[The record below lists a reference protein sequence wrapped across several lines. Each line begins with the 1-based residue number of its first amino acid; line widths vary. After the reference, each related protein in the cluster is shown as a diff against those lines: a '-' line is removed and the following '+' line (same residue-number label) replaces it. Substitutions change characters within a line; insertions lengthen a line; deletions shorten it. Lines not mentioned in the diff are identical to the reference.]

1 MKPFRMFLHAVLAL
15 MLLVQGAAAS
25 VAGATLPQA
34 GSQAAAMGDV
44 PCHDA
49 DPAGAGSPSCCDA
62 SCPDMVTCAG
72 ANLALAA
79 AAPAA
84 APKSA
89 DGFRLAHADVSL
101 PAPRATFLLKPPIA
115 LHG

>member
-1 MKPFRMFLHAVLAL
+1 MKSFRMFLHAVLAL

-25 VAGATLPQA
+25 VAGATLPQVD
-34 GSQAAAMGDV
+34 QAAAMGDV

-49 DPAGAGSPSCCDA
+49 DPADAGKPSCCDA
-62 SCPDMVTCAG
+62 SCPDMMTCAG

-79 AAPAA
+79 APLATSPE
-84 APKSA
+84 ST
-89 DGFRLAHADVSL
+89 DGFTLVRGDVAL

-115 LHG
+115 FHG